1 GSTPGDYVVT
11 AFADANILDPNP
23 ANNLAGALTT
33 VLGTA
38 DLSVSL
44 TAPASVPLGATVR
57 FRAVVTN
64 TGPDLAN
71 QILLTLALPDHLAA
85 TLVTDVSLNPFSCNL
100 PASSPPVVTC
110 KLNPLVVGSI
120 NADIVDVVAEAL
132 APLTVTATIGSHSAD
147 PDLSHN
153 TDTATVTVTR

>member
-1 GSTPGDYVVT
+1 LRCSSGPGPGFTTVICGISQVVDQFGFQTTIDVVGSTPGDYVVT

-38 DLSVSL
+38 DLSVSP

-120 NADIVDVVAEAL
+120 NADI
-132 APLTVTATIGSHSAD
+132 
-147 PDLSHN
+147 
-153 TDTATVTVTR
+153 